1 MPRVLITGA
10 AGFIGMHTSIRFLK
24 EGWDVVGLDNLNSY
38 YSVAL
43 KRDRLNEITVTALK
57 FGRCFDMF
65 EEDLNSEVWIRL
77 ESFAFD
83 AIVHLAA
90 QAGVRYSI
98 ENPRAYLES
107 NILGFQS
114 VLEFV
119 TKTRVKRFLYASSS
133 SVYGKN
139 SSQPFSEKAA
149 CDSPESYYAST
160 KRSNELMAKSYHKTE
175 GISSIGLRF
184 FTVYGPWG
192 RPDMAPMLFAK
203 AGSSNQTI
211 KVFNHGKQQRDFT
224 FIDDIVEGIFLLSAM
239 REFPNESLVCNIGNG
254 APVGLMDFILI
265 IEKSLGKP
273 LHKELVDAQ
282 KGDVESTYADT
293 SLLESLVDYKAKIGL
308 EKGIPLFIKWYKD
321 YYEDS
326 VF

>member
-10 AGFIGMHTSIRFLK
+10 AGFIGMHTSIRFLR
-24 EGWDVVGLDNLNSY
+24 EGWDVIGLDNMNDY

-43 KRDRLNEITVTALK
+43 KRNRLAEIVNTAINLDK
-57 FGRCFDMF
+57 TF
-65 EEDLNSEVWIRL
+65 EILEADLNSDVWEKFENI
-77 ESFAFD
+77 EFE

-119 TKTRVKRFLYASSS
+119 SKKGIERFLYASSS

-139 SSQPFSEKAA
+139 SSQPFSEKAP

-160 KRSNELMAKSYHKTE
+160 KRANELMAKSLFHTE
-175 GISSIGLRF
+175 GLSSIGLRF

-203 AGSSNQTI
+203 AGASDQTI
-211 KVFNHGKQQRDFT
+211 KVFNHGKQERDFT
-224 FIDDIVEGIFLLSAM
+224 YVDDIVEGIVKLTTM
-239 REFPNESLVCNIGNG
+239 ENFPYQALVCNIGNG
-254 APVGLMDFILI
+254 APIGLMDFISIL
-265 IEKSLGKP
+265 EKSMGIEFS
-273 LHKELVDAQ
+273 KEFIDAQ
-282 KGDVESTYADT
+282 KGDVDSTYADT
-293 SLLESLVDYKAKIGL
+293 TLLESLVDYKAKVGL
-308 EKGIPLFIKWYKD
+308 EKGIPLFMDWYRSYFKI
-321 YYEDS
+321 
-326 VF
+326 